1 MLCLENEFHYKISGL
16 KSQTWK
22 SMLNSGNH
30 HVQILDNSLWPET
43 ALVNM
48 EESTLGSLQ
57 QALNEWNIYPRKNM
71 SRRPEKSE
79 IALFTKMSRIVI

>member
-1 MLCLENEFHYKISGL
+1 MNFIIKYQGIKAPNLEKVCSILE
-16 KSQTWK
+16 
-22 SMLNSGNH
+22 NH

-57 QALNEWNIYPRKNM
+57 QALDEWNIYPEAEYHVPSPRKKI
-71 SRRPEKSE
+71 RKSH
-79 IALFTKMSRIVI
+79 